1 LSIQSHQLAHGSNL
15 ALSLSR
21 PDGQNSLQK
30 IVGGGRGCVLRVEG
44 PVAGIW
50 IPLRGRVQLL
60 TTEGECTLQPGEL
73 RVTEPE
79 TRVQAI
85 GRGNAVWLALLGS
98 PAQWRA
104 VLRSAQPIATMDPIL
119 LPSRHVA
126 SRDLRRRA
134 VALARA
140 MANGSLDAATSA
152 VIGSVVDLQSEFA
165 EAISRCPGRTFAQR
179 RHVFLRLQRVRN
191 YLASNCHLELNNLA
205 LARMANY
212 SPWHFIRAFRAAY
225 DETPHAF
232 LVDLRLQR
240 ARELLKTS
248 PLAIAKVALASGF
261 ENRCAF
267 SRLFHQR
274 FGVTAGMMRRQFK
287 DAAQVSASNCRTQ

>member
-1 LSIQSHQLAHGSNL
+1 MFIQSHQLASGSNL
-15 ALSLSR
+15 ALSLLR
-21 PDGQNSLQK
+21 LDGQNGMQK
-30 IVGGGRGCVLRVEG
+30 VVGGGRGCVLRVEG

-50 IPLRGRVQLL
+50 IPLRGRLQLV
-60 TTEGECTLQPGEL
+60 TGEGECSLQQGEL
-73 RVTEPE
+73 RVTESE
-79 TRVQAI
+79 ARVQAI
-85 GRGNAVWLALLGS
+85 GRGNAVWIGLLGD
-98 PAQWRA
+98 PQQWNAMLRCTQRA
-104 VLRSAQPIATMDPIL
+104 PSTEPML
-119 LPSRHVA
+119 LPARHMA
-126 SRDLRRRA
+126 TRDTRWRA

-140 MANGSLDAATSA
+140 MANGSLEAAASA
-152 VIGSVVDLQSEFA
+152 IVESVVQLQSEFA

-191 YLASNCHLELNNLA
+191 YLASNCHLELNNLT

-225 DETPHAF
+225 AETPHAL
-232 LVDLRLQR
+232 LVNLRLQR

-274 FGVTAGMMRRQFK
+274 FGVTAGAMRRQLQ
-287 DAAQVSASNCRTQ
+287 DSAQTIA